1 MPPIRRW
8 PGLVAVLALWTGT
21 AHAETATT
29 PSATPGASAPTAD
42 KRTGLAGWEALKGNT
57 ITGRSA
63 SATYSE
69 YFDPAGAVR
78 LVDADGLSTGTWT
91 VQNNK
96 VCFDFP
102 DDDEHSCTAFEVT
115 GTSGT
120 ATEDDGS
127 VLRFDILPGNSK
139 GL

>member
-1 MPPIRRW
+1 MPPIRRSFW
-8 PGLVAVLALWTGT
+8 LIAALAACTGS
-21 AHAETATT
+21 AHAET
-29 PSATPGASAPTAD
+29 PTAPSVTAGAVAPGTE
-42 KRTGLAGWEALKGNT
+42 KRTGMAAWDALKGNT

-63 SATYSE
+63 GETYSE
-69 YFDPAGAVR
+69 YFDPAGTVR
-78 LVDADGLSTGTWT
+78 TVDADGLSTGTWA

-120 ATEDDGS
+120 ATDDDGG